1 MDTKLKSSKNNYFL
15 SAIVYILVIMTSI
28 GLVASYPRI
37 AKLANEKEKPSYFED
52 YNFQMDL
59 YKGSFVLYKDIL
71 EKEQDKDIPA
81 DEIFFKEYKGY
92 SENDRVDYSF
102 IKRNI
107 NYEIGNWN
115 KVLKRELKNLD
126 YYIVDK
132 KTNTFSSNTEK
143 KLSDLILNKDNKEA
157 LNDLDNYYGYYM
169 VIDYN
174 DYGEISVNNI
184 KGADE
189 NVISTFL
196 DFQWRNLINGDSDF
210 VLSNPKNITIV
221 YGVPNDLKYV
231 DRISNYIDRA
241 DSYAYGDII
250 LVYILI
256 AYIAIMFISL
266 IIPFRKSKDIIGV
279 KRIIKIPFEISV
291 ILITLI
297 TALVAFSPNISYWT
311 VNNEWVKESLV
322 RVGIPFEFTN
332 SILMIGNIAYWFVLL
347 ITAFTAVV
355 LIKYIFNKG
364 LKNYI
369 KDNTIIY
376 KIFRLIKRI
385 WTKIYDEV
393 TNVDLNDKSNKIIIK
408 ILAVNFIALAFMSII
423 WFLGVGAAII
433 YTVFLYFVLRKY
445 FNDIKNKYQI
455 LLKATNKI
463 AEGNLDVTIEEE
475 LGVFEPL
482 KDELQK
488 IQKGFKNAVNE
499 EVKSQRMKTEL
510 ISNVS
515 HDLKTPLTS
524 IITYIDL
531 LKDENIS
538 EENRKQYLD
547 TLDRKSQRLKNL
559 IEDLF
564 EVSKATSKNI
574 QLNIVNVDIVSL
586 MKQTQFELSDK
597 IEESSLKFKWNFPE
611 NKVIVPLDSQKTFRV
626 FENLLINIVKYSM
639 PNSRVY
645 IDIIDGNEE
654 VYVMLK
660 NMSAN
665 EIDFTAEEIV
675 ERFARGDK
683 SRNTEGSG
691 LGLAIAKSFVE
702 LQGGT
707 LDIEIDGDLFKV
719 VLKFKK

>member
-1 MDTKLKSSKNNYFL
+1 
-15 SAIVYILVIMTSI
+15 
-28 GLVASYPRI
+28 
-37 AKLANEKEKPSYFED
+37 
-52 YNFQMDL
+52 
-59 YKGSFVLYKDIL
+59 
-71 EKEQDKDIPA
+71 
-81 DEIFFKEYKGY
+81 
-92 SENDRVDYSF
+92 
-102 IKRNI
+102 
-107 NYEIGNWN
+107 
-115 KVLKRELKNLD
+115 KNLD

-132 KTNTFSSNTEK
+132 KTNTFYSNTEK
-143 KLSDLILNKDNKEA
+143 KLSDLILNEDNKEV

-174 DYGEISVNNI
+174 EYGEISINKI
-184 KGADE
+184 KGASE

-196 DFQWRNLINGDSDF
+196 DFQWKNLINGDSDF

-231 DRISNYIDRA
+231 DRISNYINGA
-241 DSYAYGDII
+241 DSYAYENII
-250 LVYILI
+250 LFYVLI
-256 AYIAIMFISL
+256 AYILIMFISL
-266 IIPFRKSKDIIGV
+266 VIPFRKSKDIIGV
-279 KRIIKIPFEISV
+279 KNFIKIPFELNI
-291 ILITLI
+291 IIMPAITSLL
-297 TALVAFSPNISYWT
+297 ALSPNIVYET

-322 RVGIPFEFTN
+322 RVGIPFVFTN
-332 SILMIGNIAYWFVLL
+332 SILIIGNIAYWFVLL
-347 ITAFTAVV
+347 ITAFTSVV

-369 KDNTIIY
+369 KENTIIY

-385 WTKIYDEV
+385 WAKIYDEV
-393 TNVDLNDKSNKIIIK
+393 TNIDLNDKSNKIIIK

-445 FNDIKNKYQI
+445 FNDIRNKYQI
-455 LLKATNKI
+455 LLEATNKI

-538 EENRKQYLD
+538 EENRKLYLD

-597 IEESSLKFKWNFPE
+597 IEESSLKFKWNFPG

-639 PNSRVY
+639 QNSRVF

-654 VYVMLK
+654 VYVTLK

>member
-15 SAIVYILVIMTSI
+15 SVIVYILVIMTSI

-37 AKLANEKEKPSYFED
+37 AKLANEKEKPSYYED

-59 YKGSFVLYKDIL
+59 YKGSFVLYKDLL
-71 EKEQDKDIPA
+71 EKEQNKDIPA
-81 DEIFFKEYKGY
+81 DEIFFKEYRGY
-92 SENDRVDYSF
+92 SENDMTDYSF

-143 KLSDLILNKDNKEA
+143 KLSDLILNEDNKEI

-174 DYGEISVNNI
+174 DYGEISINKI
-184 KGADE
+184 KGANE

-210 VLSNPKNITIV
+210 VLLNPKNITIV

-279 KRIIKIPFEISV
+279 KRIIKIPFEINV

-297 TALVAFSPNISYWT
+297 TTLVAFSPNISYWT

-347 ITAFTAVV
+347 ITAFTAVL

-369 KDNTIIY
+369 KENTIIY

-393 TNVDLNDKSNKIIIK
+393 TNIDLNDKSNKIIIK

-433 YTVFLYFVLRKY
+433 YTIFLYFVLRKY
-445 FNDIKNKYQI
+445 FNDIRNKYQI
-455 LLKATNKI
+455 LLEATNKI

-538 EENRKQYLD
+538 EENRKLYLD

-597 IEESSLKFKWNFPE
+597 IEESSLKFKWNFPG

-639 PNSRVY
+639 QNSRVF

-654 VYVMLK
+654 VYVTLK

-707 LDIEIDGDLFKV
+707 LNIEIDGDLFKV

>member
-71 EKEQDKDIPA
+71 EKEQNKDIPA

-256 AYIAIMFISL
+256 AYIAIILISL

-297 TALVAFSPNISYWT
+297 TTLVAFSPNISYWT

-445 FNDIKNKYQI
+445 FNDIRNKYQI
-455 LLKATNKI
+455 LLEATNKI

-538 EENRKQYLD
+538 EENRKLYLD